1 LKHTIFP
8 FLLVLLFILPVRCA
22 DDLPEAPRLLDD
34 MRAQLPGEPVTITGN
49 LEVRKKKGIIIRTLN
64 VEMSLDLGSNPAT
77 ATYVLKDAFGKRLE
91 QITVTRSR
99 GSDARFDYAA
109 GDPAVAGVVPDL
121 FAPFQDTDVSWMD
134 LTLSFLW
141 WPGGRT
147 IRTETLRGQNC
158 YIVEV
163 TAPARESGQYRK
175 VVLWIDEK
183 MHMVLQAEG
192 YDAKDDLVRRLFI
205 KSFKKIDDRWM
216 IKDMDIQAFPSE
228 HRTNL
233 RVDAMRINKD

>member
-1 LKHTIFP
+1 MHILLPFFFVML
-8 FLLVLLFILPVRCA
+8 FLLPA
-22 DDLPEAPRLLDD
+22 YPAEDLPSA
-34 MRAQLPGEPVTITGN
+34 AQLPREPVIINGN
-49 LEVRKKKGIIIRTLN
+49 LEVRKKKGIVTRTLN
-64 VEMSLDLGSNPAT
+64 VEMSLNLGGKPAT
-77 ATYVLKDAFGKRLE
+77 ARYVLRDAFGKSLE
-91 QITVTRSR
+91 QMTVTRNPGAVS
-99 GSDARFDYAA
+99 RFDYAA
-109 GDPAVAGVVPDL
+109 GDPPVPGVIPDL

-158 YIVEV
+158 FIVDV
-163 TAPARESGQYRK
+163 AAPPGETGQYKK
-175 VVLWIDEK
+175 VIIWVDEK

-192 YDAKDDLVRRLFI
+192 YDIKGEIVRRLFI

-216 IKDMDIQAFPSE
+216 IKDMDVQAFPSE

-233 RVDAMRINKD
+233 RVDTMRINKD